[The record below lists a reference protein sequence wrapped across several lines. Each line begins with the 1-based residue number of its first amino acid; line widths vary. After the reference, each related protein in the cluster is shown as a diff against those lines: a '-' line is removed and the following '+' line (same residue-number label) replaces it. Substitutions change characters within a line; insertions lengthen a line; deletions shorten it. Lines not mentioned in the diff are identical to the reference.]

1 MRWRIA
7 SGAKVVDGI
16 HEAAAEEMHPDAIY
30 RNAGGQRIGGIEQPM
45 RQIEP
50 VCPAAARR
58 ERVKEGKS
66 AGLNFFAFAQKIA
79 ANVNVSRAWFIG
91 FGQDRGLGTGQL
103 RLLL

>member
-1 MRWRIA
+1 MRWWIA

-58 ERVKEGKS
+58 ERVKDGKS

-79 ANVNVSRAWFIG
+79 PAVNVSAAGRPALAQDCG
-91 FGQDRGLGTGQL
+91 FATR
-103 RLLL
+103 